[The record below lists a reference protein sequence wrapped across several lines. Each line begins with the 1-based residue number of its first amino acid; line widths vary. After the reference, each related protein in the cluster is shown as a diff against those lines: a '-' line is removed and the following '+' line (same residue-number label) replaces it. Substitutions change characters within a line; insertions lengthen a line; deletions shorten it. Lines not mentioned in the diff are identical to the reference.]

1 MLRDAASTLDHHAST
16 GGSAALKGLVSK
28 ILRDANA
35 VWRQSRRD
43 VDETG
48 RVLRDLTSDYELV
61 VRYHLSESRGGQA
74 RRETPDDVV
83 VARQEARG
91 NSAARR

>member
-1 MLRDAASTLDHHAST
+1 MQHPLSTTTPVT

-48 RVLRDLTSDYELV
+48 RVLRDLTSDYENV
-61 VRYHLSESRGGQA
+61 VRYHLSESP
-74 RRETPDDVV
+74 RRSGAERD
-83 VARQEARG
+83 A
-91 NSAARR
+91 